1 MRLYGPWKIVGTRI
15 VYDDPWTTVQI
26 DDVIRPDG
34 QPGTHGII
42 HVKAGTTA
50 IALDDAQHVY
60 LTEEFHY
67 GVGRV
72 TIEGVSGGNE
82 PPEDYR
88 ATAERELQ
96 EEIGIVARRWT
107 DLGVVDPFTSTVRSP
122 TRLYLAEDL
131 AFVDVNREGT
141 ETMRRVRMPLAD
153 AIAMVWDGRIT
164 HAPTCVALLKTWLLK
179 QNPPQ

>member
-1 MRLYGPWKIVGTRI
+1 MRAYGPWKILQTRI
-15 VYDDPWTTVQI
+15 VYDDPWTTVQV

-34 QPGTHGII
+34 RPGTHGII
-42 HVKAGTTA
+42 HVKPGATV
-50 IALDDAQHVY
+50 IALDDAQIVY

-82 PPEDYR
+82 PSEDYR

-96 EEIGIVARRWT
+96 EEIGIVAGRWT

-122 TRLYLAEDL
+122 TRLFLAEDL
-131 AFVDVNREGT
+131 KFVDTDREGT
-141 ETMRRVRMPLAD
+141 ETMRCIQMPLAD
-153 AIAMVWDGRIT
+153 AVAMVWDGRIT

-179 QNPPQ
+179 QRLPQ

>member
-1 MRLYGPWKIVGTRI
+1 MRAYGPWKIVKTRI

-34 QPGTHGII
+34 KPGTHGII
-42 HVKAGTTA
+42 HVKAGATA
-50 IALDDAQHVY
+50 IALDDAQNVF

-82 PPEDYR
+82 PPQDCR

-122 TRLYLAEDL
+122 TQLYLAEDL
-131 AFVDVNREGT
+131 TFVDANLEGT
-141 ETMRRVRMPLAD
+141 ETLRRIQMPLAE
-153 AIAMVWDGRIT
+153 AVAMVWDGRIT
-164 HAPTCVALLKTWLLK
+164 HAPTCVALLKTWLMK
-179 QNPPQ
+179 QGLRQ